1 MKKYVYQTVTSTQ
14 DLAKKY
20 LKNGGLE
27 RACFVADEQTA
38 GYGKRGRHFYSPVG
52 QGLYLSLALPKF
64 HFIKEKMSLLT
75 PAVATAIVRQLKNFY
90 PDKNFTLKWV
100 NDIYLDGKKIAGI
113 LTERVAAG
121 LVIGVG
127 INLAEEKFPNNL
139 KTKADSLH
147 DSNFKGKDLSSKVIK
162 AILRACQSY
171 QTGEFLA
178 KYKRLSLVMD
188 KEVTLQLG
196 KEKIT
201 GRVLNIDQN
210 GCLVLQHDEKVDHFS
225 SGEVIKVKSHLNRLS
240 LRSILMA
247 S

>member
-27 RACFVADEQTA
+27 RACFVADQQTA
-38 GYGKRGRHFYSPVG
+38 GYGKRGRHFYSPAG

-64 HFIKEKMSLLT
+64 HLVKEKMSLLT
-75 PAVATAIVRQLKNFY
+75 PAVATAIVERLANFY
-90 PDKNFTLKWV
+90 PDKNFALKWV
-100 NDIYLDGKKIAGI
+100 NDIYLDDKKIAGI
-113 LTERVAAG
+113 LTERVSDG

-127 INLAEEKFPNNL
+127 INLAEGKFPNKL

-147 DSNFKGKDLSSKVIK
+147 DPNFKEKDLSSSIVK
-162 AILRACQSY
+162 AFLQACQSY

-178 KYKRLSLVMD
+178 EYKKLSLVMD
-188 KEVTLQLG
+188 KKVTLQLG

-201 GRVLNIDQN
+201 GHVLDIDRN
-210 GCLVLQHDEKVDHFS
+210 GRLVLQHDEKVDHFS
-225 SGEVIKVKSHLNRLS
+225 SGEVIKVEMLD
-240 LRSILMA
+240 
-247 S
+247 